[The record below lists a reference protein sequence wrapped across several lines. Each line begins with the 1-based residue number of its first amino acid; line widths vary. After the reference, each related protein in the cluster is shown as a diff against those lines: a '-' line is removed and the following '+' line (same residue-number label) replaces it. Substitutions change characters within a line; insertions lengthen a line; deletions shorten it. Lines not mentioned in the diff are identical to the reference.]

1 MSATEKPAWQREPI
15 VLAIAN
21 ALLDR
26 VDRGPKDRVRSPRLR
41 LDSDTIPGL
50 FAGSARECDYQW
62 SLIEKLA
69 QAGWVRIITDPN
81 RSGDPG
87 YYCNPRVELRDE
99 AGLRELATRV
109 RDLTPSWHH
118 QFLTRLAEL
127 LPPEH
132 PALDPTLSSGLPLQ
146 GYDPAVVAERLL
158 GARALLDEP
167 LLLREVASRL
177 FFAQSKALDGN
188 ESLIAAVLGQP
199 ECPFPSMP
207 LQLSVH
213 LPAAEFTRVLFV
225 ENWTTFESLARRR
238 PESTT
243 DLALIYASGYLCSA
257 KRLRMRDGA
266 SVYFAA
272 SALPSKAEVDRFEA
286 WLLQKGP
293 RIPVAFYGDLDFAG
307 MSILAR
313 LRGSFEGAEAWEPG
327 YEMLLRLLQA
337 DGGHTAEAARKT
349 GQRDPGATGSQ
360 YADCVLLPAIR
371 QYGRFVDQEGS

>member
-1 MSATEKPAWQREPI
+1 MSATERPAWQRETI
-15 VLAIAN
+15 VLAVAN

-26 VDRGPKDRVRSPRLR
+26 IDRGPKDRVRSPRLR
-41 LDSDTIPGL
+41 LDRDTIPGL
-50 FAGSARECDYQW
+50 FAGNARECDYQW

-87 YYCNPRVELRDE
+87 YYRNPRVELRDE
-99 AGLRELATRV
+99 AGLRELATRA
-109 RDLTPSWHH
+109 RDLRPSWQHR
-118 QFLTRLAEL
+118 FLARLAEL
-127 LPPEH
+127 LSPEH
-132 PALDPTLSSGLPLQ
+132 PALDPSLSSGLPLQ
-146 GYDPAVVAERLL
+146 GYDPAVVAERLV

-177 FFAQSKALDGN
+177 FFSQSKALDGK
-188 ESLIAAVLGQP
+188 EPLIAAVLDQP

-213 LPAAEFTRVLFV
+213 LPSVEFTQVLFV
-225 ENWTTFESLARRR
+225 ENWTTFESLTRRR
-238 PESTT
+238 PPSTA

-272 SALPSKAEVDRFEA
+272 SALPSRVEADRLQA
-286 WLLQKGP
+286 WLLQETP
-293 RIPVAFYGDLDFAG
+293 QIPVAFYGDLDFAG
-307 MSILAR
+307 MNILAR

-327 YEMLLRLLQA
+327 YEMLLRILEA
-337 DGGHTAEAARKT
+337 DGGHTPEAARKA
-349 GQRDPGATGSQ
+349 GQRDPGITGSP
-360 YADCVLLPAIR
+360 YADGVLLPAIR